1 MQIISVTGAPGTGK
15 TLLSTEIARK
25 LNAQHI
31 DINKIVKED
40 GLILG
45 KEEKVNTVTVDLDA
59 LRKKIELLSSRTN
72 GANLILDGHL
82 SHLIP
87 SPEKVKIVFVL
98 RCDPRILRKR
108 LEKRAYS
115 LDKIKE
121 NVLAEIL
128 DVCLIESLNRFGK
141 EKVCEID
148 TSRRSLDE
156 NLKFAME
163 VLIYKIRPVSGQ
175 IDWITM
181 LESENKLKEYIE
193 W

>member
-1 MQIISVTGAPGTGK
+1 MQIISVTGVPGTGK
-15 TLLSTEIARK
+15 TLLSAEIARK

-45 KEEKVNTVTVDLDA
+45 KEEKANTVTVDLDA
-59 LRKKIELLSSRTN
+59 LRKKIELISSRAN
-72 GANLILDGHL
+72 GAHLILDGHL

-87 SPEKVKIVFVL
+87 SPKKVRIVFVL
-98 RCDPRILRKR
+98 RCAPRILRKR

-156 NLKFAME
+156 NLKFVID
-163 VLIYKIRPVSGQ
+163 VLNYKIRPISGQ
-175 IDWITM
+175 IDWITI